1 MNVRLP
7 FLRDKTA
14 KLTTS
19 PGVYIMK
26 NKQSEIIYIGKAKN
40 LKNRVTSYFR
50 EGADH
55 TPKVAS
61 MVCNVY
67 DYNFI
72 VTDSEYEALVLE
84 CSLIKQH
91 QPKYN
96 ILLKD
101 DKGYNYIRIS
111 DDPYPIITAEKNK
124 EKSGKYLGPYMSGN
138 VPRETIAEVNRVF
151 RLPTCH
157 KKFPE
162 DFCKGR
168 SCLNYHINLCS
179 GVCRGKISQNEYYD
193 TIQQAI
199 EYIKGGSEMS
209 AKRMKTEME
218 EAAEKLDFERA
229 AILRDRINAI
239 RKAGETQKILDS
251 DIKDA
256 DVIASLENN
265 GNQCVS
271 ILLYRDRRLFDKQ
284 TFFFNEDEY
293 NSSQL
298 LQSFMQQYYHGRTD
312 IPKNIYVDS
321 DIADAQILEKWLTNL
336 AGTRVY
342 IHMPQKGMLVKF
354 MDLSKNNAAEELALR
369 AGRTAKEV
377 KALDTLGNILGLKSA
392 PLYIEAYDISNL
404 SSSSIVAGMIVF
416 ENGRPLKKAYKRFS
430 FPEKNSPDDYACMQE
445 ALRRRLT
452 HLINQ
457 DGDEGFRKK
466 PDLILLDG
474 GIGHVNA
481 VKQIIEEF
489 DIDIPIFGMVKDN
502 KHRTRA
508 IAAEGKEIEVS
519 KYVNAFNLITQI
531 QDEVHRFAISYM
543 RICHKKASYEL
554 ELTSVHGIG
563 IKKAQKLL
571 LYYKTKENMKRADPQ
586 ELARVAGVGIECGKA
601 LYETIQNI

>member
-7 FLRDKTA
+7 FLREKTA

-26 NKQSEIIYIGKAKN
+26 NKSGEIIYIGKAKN
-40 LKNRVTSYFR
+40 LRNRVVSYFR

-61 MVCNVY
+61 MVSNVY

-101 DKGYNYIRIS
+101 DKGYSYIRIS
-111 DDPYPIITAEKNK
+111 DEAYPRITAEKNK

-138 VPRETIAEVNRVF
+138 VPRETISEVNRVF
-151 RLPTCH
+151 RLPTCN

-162 DFCKGR
+162 DFRKGR
-168 SCLNYHINLCS
+168 PCLNYNINLCS
-179 GVCRGKISQNEYYD
+179 GVCKGKISRKEYSE
-193 TIQQAI
+193 TIEQAI
-199 EYIKGGSEMS
+199 EYIKGGSEES
-209 AKRMKTEME
+209 AKRMQNEME
-218 EAAEKLDFERA
+218 DAAERLDFERA
-229 AILRDRINAI
+229 AVLRDRINAI
-239 RKAGETQKILDS
+239 HKAGETQKIFDS
-251 DIKDA
+251 DVEEA
-256 DVIASLENN
+256 DVIASADNS
-265 GNQCVS
+265 GSQCVS
-271 ILLYRDRRLFDKQ
+271 ILIYRSRRLFDKQ
-284 TFFFNEDEY
+284 TFFFNEEEY
-293 NSSQL
+293 DGSAL
-298 LQSFMQQYYHGRTD
+298 LQYFIEQYYHGRRD
-312 IPKNIYVDS
+312 VPKNIYVDS
-321 DIADAQILEKWLTNL
+321 VIPDSEMLEKWLTSL

-342 IHMPQKGMLVKF
+342 IHMPQRGTLVRF
-354 MDLSKNNAAEELALR
+354 VELSKNNAAEELALR

-377 KALDTLGNILGLKSA
+377 KALETLGSVLGLKSA

-445 ALRRRLT
+445 TLRRRLT
-452 HLINQ
+452 HLIEQ
-457 DGDEGFRKK
+457 DGDEWFKRK

-474 GIGHVNA
+474 GTGHVNA
-481 VKQIIEEF
+481 VRSVLKSMNL
-489 DIDIPIFGMVKDN
+489 DIPLFGMVKDN

-508 IAAEGKEIEVS
+508 IAAEGGEIAIS
-519 KYVNAFNLITQI
+519 KHMDAFNLITQI
-531 QDEVHRFAISYM
+531 QDEVHRFSISYM
-543 RICHKKASYEL
+543 RTRHKKASYEL
-554 ELTSVHGIG
+554 ELTSIRGIG
-563 IKKAQKLL
+563 VKKAQKLL
-571 LYYKTKENMKRADPQ
+571 LYYKTKENMKRADAA
-586 ELARVAGVGIECGKA
+586 ELAKIAGVNLQIGKE
-601 LYETIQNI
+601 LYKIIQNI

>member
-7 FLRDKTA
+7 FLREKTA

-26 NKQSEIIYIGKAKN
+26 SKSGEIIYIGKAKN

-61 MVCNVY
+61 MVSNVY

-101 DKGYNYIRIS
+101 DKGYSYIRIS
-111 DDPYPIITAEKNK
+111 DEAYPRITAEKNK
-124 EKSGKYLGPYMSGN
+124 DKPGKYLGPFMSGN
-138 VPRETIAEVNRVF
+138 VPRETVAEVSRVF

-157 KKFPE
+157 KRFPD
-162 DFCKGR
+162 DFRKGR
-168 SCLNYHINLCS
+168 PCLNYHINLCS
-179 GVCRGKISQNEYYD
+179 GLCRGKISRKEYGE
-193 TIQQAI
+193 TIEQAI
-199 EYIKGGSEMS
+199 EYIKGGSEES
-209 AKRMKTEME
+209 AKRMEKQME
-218 EAAEKLDFERA
+218 EAAENLDFERA

-239 RKAGETQKILDS
+239 RKAGEKQKIFDS
-251 DIKDA
+251 DVEEA
-256 DVIASLENN
+256 DVIASAENS

-271 ILLYRDRRLFDKQ
+271 VLIYRSSRLFDKQ
-284 TFFFNEDEY
+284 TFFFNEEEY
-293 NSSQL
+293 DSSQL
-298 LQSFMQQYYHGRTD
+298 TVSFIEQYYHGRRD

-321 DIADAQILEKWLTNL
+321 VIPDAEMLEKWLTSL
-336 AGTRVY
+336 SGSKIR
-342 IHMPQKGMLVKF
+342 IHMPQRGTLVRF
-354 MDLSKNNAAEELALR
+354 MELSKNNAAEELALR

-377 KALDTLGNILGLKSA
+377 KALETLGLILGLKSA

-404 SSSSIVAGMIVF
+404 SSSSIVSGMIVF

-445 ALRRRLT
+445 TLRRRLT
-452 HLINQ
+452 HLVNQ
-457 DGDEGFRKK
+457 DGDEGFLRK

-481 VKQIIEEF
+481 VRTVLEEF
-489 DIDIPIFGMVKDN
+489 NLDIPLFGMVKDS

-508 IAAEGKEIEVS
+508 IAAEGTEIAVS
-519 KYVNAFNLITQI
+519 QHRDAFNLLTRI

-543 RICHKKASYEL
+543 RSHHKKASYEL
-554 ELTSVHGIG
+554 ELTAVRGIG
-563 IKKAQKLL
+563 VKKAQKLL
-571 LYYKTKENMKRADPQ
+571 IYYKTKENMKKASPE
-586 ELARVAGVGIECGKA
+586 ELAKIAGVNIDIGRE
-601 LYETIQNI
+601 LYEIVQNI